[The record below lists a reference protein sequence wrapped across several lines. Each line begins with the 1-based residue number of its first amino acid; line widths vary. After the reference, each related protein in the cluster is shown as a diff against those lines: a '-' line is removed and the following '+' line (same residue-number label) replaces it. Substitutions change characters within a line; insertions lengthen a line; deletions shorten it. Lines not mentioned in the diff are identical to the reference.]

1 MAKVIA
7 FSNQKGGV
15 GKTTTTCA
23 IAAGLT
29 QRGYSVLCVDL
40 DPQSNLSFSAGAMA
54 DECATIYEV
63 LKGEV
68 KALFAIQRTEMFDII
83 SSNILLSGIDLEFT
97 QKGRE
102 FLLKEALAPIVHKY
116 DYILIDTPPA
126 LSILTV
132 NAFTAADG
140 IIIPMNG
147 DIFSLQ
153 GLSQLHETVKRV
165 KLYCNKDLEIKGI
178 VLTKFDNRTLLSREV
193 LGTAELVAKQID
205 TKVFSTTIRMSIS
218 IIEAQTNQANIYE
231 YAPKNGAVCDYR
243 SLVSEIIKEDEPRN
257 AQS

>member
-1 MAKVIA
+1 MPFKIMAKVIA

-15 GKTTTTCA
+15 GKTTTACA
-23 IAAGLT
+23 IASGLY
-29 QRGYSVLCVDL
+29 QRGYSVLCIDL
-40 DPQSNLSFSAGAMA
+40 DPQSNLTFSAGAQA
-54 DECATIYEV
+54 DDCATIYEV

-68 KALFAIQRTEMFDII
+68 KALFAIQHTDMFDII

-102 FLLKEALAPIVHKY
+102 FLLKDALAPVVQKY
-116 DYILIDTPPA
+116 DYVFIDTPPA

-153 GLSQLHETVKRV
+153 GLSQLHETVKRI
-165 KLYCNKDLEIKGI
+165 KLYCNPDLKIIGI

-193 LGTAELVAKQID
+193 LGTAELIAKQID
-205 TKVFSTTIRMSIS
+205 TKVFNTTIRMSVTIV
-218 IIEAQTNQANIYE
+218 EAQTNQENIYD
-231 YAPKNGAVCDYR
+231 YSPKNGAVLDYCA
-243 SLVSEIIKEDEPRN
+243 LVDEIIKGEE
-257 AQS
+257 